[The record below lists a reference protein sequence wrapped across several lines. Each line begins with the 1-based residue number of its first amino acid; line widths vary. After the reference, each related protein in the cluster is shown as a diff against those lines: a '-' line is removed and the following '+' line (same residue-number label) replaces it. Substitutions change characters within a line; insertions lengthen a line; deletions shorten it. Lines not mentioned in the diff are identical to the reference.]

1 MDASLGT
8 CRGVEAKRVSLE
20 EKVRCLKREVWDHR
34 QRKQLACANMLAN
47 DRLQWTDR
55 MQTLMVAAIT
65 VGTDG

>member
-1 MDASLGT
+1 M
-8 CRGVEAKRVSLE
+8 SLE